1 MTDVM
6 NLATGE
12 VRRYTLLPE
21 EAVVAAYAQSR
32 NDNNTWDYWKYLDKL
47 DRRSNLTISLGDW
60 CAFRDG
66 RTVRSH

>member
-6 NLATGE
+6 NLSTGE
-12 VRRYTLLPE
+12 VQTYTLAPE
-21 EAVVAAYAQSR
+21 EAVVAAYAHSKH
-32 NDNNTWDYWKYLDKL
+32 DHNTWDFWKYLDKL

-66 RTVRSH
+66 RKIRSH